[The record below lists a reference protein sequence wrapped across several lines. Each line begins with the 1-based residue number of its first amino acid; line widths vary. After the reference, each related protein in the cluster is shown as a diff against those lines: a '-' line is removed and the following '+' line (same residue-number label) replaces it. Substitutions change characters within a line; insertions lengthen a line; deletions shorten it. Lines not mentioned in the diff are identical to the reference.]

1 MDTRYLKTLIVTVE
15 EGSFSRAAEVLHIT
29 QSAVSHRIKFLE
41 EHFGHQL
48 FDRSGSSL
56 LLTRAGQVVL
66 ANAREILYK
75 ERGLFDSL
83 DGLLSTKRLALA
95 CTPTFGMAYLPQ
107 VLNVFLRTHAEVADL
122 KFIFLQPLEVLRRL
136 RNEEFDLAVLEH
148 SPDQE
153 FAGLDRFILPDD
165 ELLLVASADLV
176 TPDAN
181 SYVALAELTRYR
193 LFARRDG
200 CSSKELLRL
209 SLARK
214 GTDFTAFEGV
224 ISSDDLRFTVDSVIA
239 GEGIAFMSRSLVDEH
254 LSSGRL
260 VDCRVEGFERRRG
273 RSVALL
279 PGRHSDPLIG
289 DFLKG
294 IFQVVAPGSQPQL
307 VGAKG
312 GR

>member
-1 MDTRYLKTLIVTVE
+1 
-15 EGSFSRAAEVLHIT
+15 VLHIT

-41 EHFGHQL
+41 GHFGHQL
-48 FDRSGSSL
+48 FDRSGSGL

-66 ANAREILYK
+66 ANAREILCK
-75 ERGLFDSL
+75 ERGLLDSL
-83 DGLLSTKRLALA
+83 DGLVSTKRLALA

-107 VLNVFLRTHAEVADL
+107 VFNVFLRTHADVTDL
-122 KFIFLQPLEVLRRL
+122 KFLFLQPLEVLRRL

-148 SPDQE
+148 FPDQE
-153 FAGLDRFILPDD
+153 FAGLNRFILPDD
-165 ELLLVASADLV
+165 ELLLVAPAGLV

-181 SYVALAELTRYR
+181 GCVDLAELTRYR

-214 GTDFTAFEGV
+214 GLDFTAFEGV
-224 ISSDDLRFTVDSVIA
+224 MISDDLRFTVDSLIA
-239 GEGIAFMSRSLVDEH
+239 GEGIAYMSRSLVDDH

-260 VDCRVEGFERRRG
+260 VDCRIEGFERRRG

-279 PGRHSDPLIG
+279 PSRHADPLIG
-289 DFLKG
+289 DFLKC
-294 IFQVVAPGSQPQL
+294 IFQVVAPGEQPQP
-307 VGAKG
+307 VAAQIG
-312 GR
+312 G